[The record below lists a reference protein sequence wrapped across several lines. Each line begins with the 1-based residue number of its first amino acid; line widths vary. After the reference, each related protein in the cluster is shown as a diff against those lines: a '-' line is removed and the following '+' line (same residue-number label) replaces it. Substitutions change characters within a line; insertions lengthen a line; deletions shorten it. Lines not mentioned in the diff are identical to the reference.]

1 LINLK
6 HLSSKSQKNMKKPIN
21 IILLLILIPL
31 FGVSQTK
38 EDLKKQKEAIEQEI
52 SYTSQLIKEIKQDK
66 KTSVKY
72 VNVLNQQIDNQ
83 EKLLNTVTTEIKIT
97 SRQIKKN
104 QQEILN
110 TESAIYNEEKLL
122 QLLKDEYSKMIYALF
137 AKKQEKNN
145 LIFIVS
151 SKDFNQAYKRLIYLK
166 QYSSSRRNQ
175 ANKIKNTQKDL
186 VNKQQRLIN
195 QKSSLTTELLNKK
208 NLIKKKKEELI
219 IVNEIKKEKEEII
232 RELSKSEDKLREEL
246 IEKQDKAKNL
256 NKKIRRII
264 EEEIRKSQK
273 INHNNSLLSPE
284 ELKLSSLFS
293 SNKGKLPWPLLKGVI
308 VQKYGKQN
316 HPVFK
321 SIQTFN
327 NGINIAT
334 DKNEIVRS
342 VFDGKI
348 SRIFFIKGEGKAILI
363 NHGEYFSVYSGLKEV
378 NVKTGDSVFAKE
390 KIGVVLTKE
399 KENITELHFEIW
411 KGYEKENPSDWL
423 YNAD

>member
-1 LINLK
+1 
-6 HLSSKSQKNMKKPIN
+6 MKKPIN

-264 EEEIRKSQK
+264 EEEIRKAQK

>member
-1 LINLK
+1 
-6 HLSSKSQKNMKKPIN
+6 MKKPIN

-72 VNVLNQQIDNQ
+72 VSVLNQQIDNQ

-308 VQKYGKQN
+308 VQKYGKQS